1 MPQGER
7 RDQVSSKIPR
17 LEFEDLAPDLR
28 EALRPRVE
36 RLNYLGEFFKVTGH
50 IPTVLLPFIDF
61 TENLKDVLPKNLTEA
76 GALTVAGIMQ
86 NAYERNQHERL
97 SEKLGFS
104 RDWIAAVNRLD
115 PDNASE
121 LGEEEK
127 EVQRIARS
135 LLDRD
140 WEKSREHFDRLID
153 MIGHEQALAVL
164 MLVGRYTVHAMTVNT
179 LALDPPVP
187 SIFDGDAKA

>member
-1 MPQGER
+1 M
-7 RDQVSSKIPR
+7 SSKIPR
-17 LEFEDLAPDLR
+17 LEFEDLEGDLK

-61 TENLKDVLPKNLTEA
+61 TENLKGVLAKNLTEV
-76 GALTVAGIMQ
+76 GALTVAGVMC
-86 NAYERNQHERL
+86 NDYERNQHERL

-104 RDWIAAVNRLD
+104 RVWIAEVNRID
-115 PDNASE
+115 PDAS
-121 LGEEEK
+121 GEMSEK
-127 EVQRIARS
+127 EKDVQRIALA
-135 LLDRD
+135 LLERD
-140 WEKSREHFDRLID
+140 WEASRRIFDRLID
-153 MIGHEQALAVL
+153 SIGHEQALAVL

-187 SIFDGDAKA
+187 SIFDGDKG

>member
-1 MPQGER
+1 M
-7 RDQVSSKIPR
+7 SSKIPR

-104 RDWIAAVNRLD
+104 RDWIAALNRLD

-187 SIFDGDAKA
+187 SIFDGDTKA

>member
-1 MPQGER
+1 MSE
-7 RDQVSSKIPR
+7 KIPR
-17 LEFEDLAPDLR
+17 LEFDDLAPDLK

-61 TENLKDVLPKNLTEA
+61 TENLKDVLPKNLTEV
-76 GALTVAGIMQ
+76 GALTVAGIMD

-104 RDWIAAVNRLD
+104 REWIAAANRLD
-115 PDNASE
+115 PDNAPE
-121 LGEEEK
+121 LSEEER
-127 EVQRIARS
+127 EVQRIART

-140 WEKSREHFDRLID
+140 WEATRRHFDNLIES
-153 MIGHEQALAVL
+153 IGHEQALAVL

-187 SIFDGDAKA
+187 SIFDGGGNERPD